1 MALRA
6 AIPDS
11 SLEIGGRPAAEWLEW
26 AQGHVQAHDPLT
38 QGSSAVFWS
47 IAEVTERT
55 YRER

>member
-26 AQGHVQAHDPLT
+26 AQAHVQARDPLT
-38 QGSSAVFWS
+38 QGSCAVFRS
-47 IAEVTERT
+47 IAEVTEKT
-55 YRER
+55 YRDH